1 MVLLR
6 QEFLGHEMLKSEDGH
21 PNCNTGD
28 RAKARSAGYC
38 TRVALDVA
46 NMPDDLGSL
55 LDKGIEDHFRER

>member
-1 MVLLR
+1 M
-6 QEFLGHEMLKSEDGH
+6 GHEMLKSEDGH

-28 RAKARSAGYC
+28 RAKARPTGHG